1 VVNTKPLILSIYGR
15 MDIGIRMIDDAT
27 LVLISTS
34 LYFTGVLEL
43 SDVANKR
50 RRGCVLVT
58 YYYIMGV
65 AV

>member
-1 VVNTKPLILSIYGR
+1 

-34 LYFTGVLEL
+34 LYFMGVLEL

>member
-1 VVNTKPLILSIYGR
+1 
-15 MDIGIRMIDDAT
+15 MDIGIQMIDDAS

-34 LYFTGVLEL
+34 FYFTGILEL
-43 SDVANKR
+43 SDVINKR

-58 YYYIMGV
+58 YDYIMCV

>member
-34 LYFTGVLEL
+34 LYFMGVLEL